1 MLPLRDENP
10 TRRFP
15 VLTVG
20 LIALNV
26 AAFLYQLSRPNDGNE
41 NDSQDAVVCK
51 WGAIPGVIFHN
62 AGSVRPPGDATCEF
76 LNNQEPAFSSLVTSQ
91 FLHGGWA
98 HLLGNMLFL
107 WVFGNNVED
116 RLGRLR
122 FLPFYLFGG
131 VAAALAQGLTD
142 TNSLSPLIGAS
153 GAISA
158 VLGAYLILYPR
169 AKVLTLLGWIPLR
182 IPAWAVIGGFIAL
195 QFFYLAGQTSNGDSV
210 AYWAHVGGF
219 VAGALFIKVFLFG
232 RREHAPHPDDVAS
245 HWNLPR

>member
-26 AAFLYQLSRPNDGNE
+26 AAFLYQLSRPNDGNDS
-41 NDSQDAVVCK
+41 DSQDAIVCK

-62 AGSVRPPGDATCEF
+62 AGSIRPTGDVTCEF
-76 LNNQEPAFSSLVTSQ
+76 LNNQEPAFTSLLTSQ

-107 WVFGNNVED
+107 WIFGNNVED
-116 RLGRLR
+116 RLGRIR
-122 FLPFYLFGG
+122 FLPFYLVGG
-131 VAAALAQGLTD
+131 VGAALAQGFTD

-158 VLGAYLILYPR
+158 VLGAYLILFPT
-169 AKVLTLLGWIPLR
+169 AKVLILLGWIPLR
-182 IPAWAVIGGFIAL
+182 VPAWAVIGGFIAL
-195 QFFYLAGQTSNGDSV
+195 QFLYLAGQSADGDSV

-232 RREHAPHPDDVAS
+232 RRSEVQRTGDVAS
-245 HWNLPR
+245 HWNLRR

>member
-1 MLPLRDENP
+1 MGL
-10 TRRFP
+10 
-15 VLTVG
+15 VG
-20 LIALNV
+20 LNL
-26 AAFLYQLSRPNDGNE
+26 AAFLYQLTRPDDGNID
-41 NDSQDAVVCK
+41 NSQQAITCK

-62 AGSVRPPGDATCEF
+62 AAATRPADNAPEGIVCAF
-76 LNNQEPAFSSLVTSQ
+76 LNNQEPHFSSLLTSQ
-91 FLHGGWA
+91 FLHAGWA

-107 WVFGNNVED
+107 WIFGNNVED
-116 RLGRLR
+116 RLGRVR
-122 FLPFYLFGG
+122 FVPFYLLGG

-195 QFFYLAGQTSNGDSV
+195 QFFYLSRQGASGESV

-219 VAGALFIKVFLFG
+219 VAGALLIKVFLLG
-232 RREHAPHPDDVAS
+232 RPRPTPSVDDMPTN
-245 HWNLPR
+245 WGLPR